1 VANDLSEIE
10 TQPIFNPVAQIVYAA
25 SRQQVTDVWVAGKQ
39 LLKKRQLTSLD
50 LTDLKQRTAVWQQKL
65 AG

>member
-1 VANDLSEIE
+1 
-10 TQPIFNPVAQIVYAA
+10 
-25 SRQQVTDVWVAGKQ
+25 VAGKQ

-50 LTDLKQRTAVWQQKL
+50 LADLKQRTAVWQQKL

>member
-1 VANDLSEIE
+1 
-10 TQPIFNPVAQIVYAA
+10 
-25 SRQQVTDVWVAGKQ
+25 VTDVWVAGKQ

-50 LTDLKQRTAVWQQKL
+50 LADLKQRTAVWQQKL